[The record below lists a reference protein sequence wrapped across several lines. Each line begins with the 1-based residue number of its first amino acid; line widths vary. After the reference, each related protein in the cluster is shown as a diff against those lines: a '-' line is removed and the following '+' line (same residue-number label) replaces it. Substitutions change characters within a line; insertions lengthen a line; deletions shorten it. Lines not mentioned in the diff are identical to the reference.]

1 MLVVTDRTYRGSSQ
15 ETTERI
21 AAMSDHLYMLAISFS
36 LGRNLSG
43 FLASC
48 NLIPSHLGHDLRGRL
63 YRNLRVHPR
72 E

>member
-1 MLVVTDRTYRGSSQ
+1 MLVVTDRTYRGVV
-15 ETTERI
+15 RKPLNGLPL
-21 AAMSDHLYMLAISFS
+21 MSDHLYMLAISFS